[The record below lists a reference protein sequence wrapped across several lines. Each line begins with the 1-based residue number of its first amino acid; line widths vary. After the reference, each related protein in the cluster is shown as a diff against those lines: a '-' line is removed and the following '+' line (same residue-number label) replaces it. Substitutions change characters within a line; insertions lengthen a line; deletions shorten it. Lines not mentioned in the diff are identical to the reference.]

1 MTCNQR
7 LDVHPTFLLGKNAT
21 ASNSGCLEASCYK
34 WGRGRPLDALART
47 GASGD
52 LALVLKF
59 KLELFDQFGQA
70 PSGEWVV
77 GFQRQPTGLR

>member
-34 WGRGRPLDALART
+34 WGRGRPLDAWRER
-47 GASGD
+47 
-52 LALVLKF
+52 VP
-59 KLELFDQFGQA
+59 QA
-70 PSGEWVV
+70 
-77 GFQRQPTGLR
+77 TLRWS